1 MILAIDVGNTNIVIG
16 GLSGEEI
23 FFTARISTDKSKTTD
38 DYAAKLKSILEIYE
52 IDRSRIAGAILSTVV
67 PALATVLSDAV
78 EKLLGCRPMVV
89 SAAMNTGVRI
99 AMDNPKQVGADLIVD
114 ATAVLHEYPQP
125 TLFFDMGTATTVSA
139 IDQDGAYVGG
149 MIIAGAELS
158 LEALSNGTA
167 QLPHISMDAPE
178 KMLGKNTID
187 CMKSGVI
194 YGTAAMVD
202 GIIQRAEE
210 EKGKPLTVVATGG
223 ISKKIVPYCRREIIC
238 DENLTLKG
246 LRLLYEK
253 NKEKEN

>member
-23 FFTARISTDKSKTTD
+23 FFTARISTDKSKTAD
-38 DYAAKLKSILEIYE
+38 DYAAKLKNLLEIYH
-52 IDRSRIAGAILSTVV
+52 INCNRIEGSILSTVV
-67 PALATVLSDAV
+67 PALATILSDAV
-78 EKLLGCRPMVV
+78 EKIIGIRPLVV
-89 SAAMNTGVRI
+89 SSEMDTGVHLQ
-99 AMDNPKQVGADLIVD
+99 MDNPKQTGADLLVD
-114 ATAVLHEYPQP
+114 AAAVLHEYPQP

-139 IDQDGAYVGG
+139 IDEHGDYIGG

-158 LEALSNGTA
+158 LEALSSGTA

-210 EKGKPLTVVATGG
+210 EMGQKLTVVATGG
-223 ISKKIVPYCRREIIC
+223 IAKAIVPHCKRSIIC
-238 DENLTLKG
+238 DSNLTLKG
-246 LRLLYEK
+246 LRILYER
-253 NKEKEN
+253 NC